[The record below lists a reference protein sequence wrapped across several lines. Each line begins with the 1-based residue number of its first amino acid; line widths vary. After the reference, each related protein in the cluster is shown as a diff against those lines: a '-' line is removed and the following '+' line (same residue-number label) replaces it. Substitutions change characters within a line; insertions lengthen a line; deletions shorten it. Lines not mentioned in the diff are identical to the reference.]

1 MNICNVHCLFEQS
14 GTFKRE
20 FEKLGICA
28 KDYDILNDFGQTD
41 HVCDLFAEIDKAYD
55 GQASIFDNMTPEDL
69 IMAFYPCTRFE
80 DQSILCITCNGYAQ
94 RNWPPE
100 RKVEYSMQIHNELHY
115 LYTEFCK
122 LVLISMRGGH
132 RLIVENPYSTQHYLQ
147 RYFPIKPAL
156 IDKDRTQDGDYY
168 RKPTQFW
175 FINCTPEANLV
186 FEPIEDTPKCVI
198 EYASKADIDAAN
210 TKVKRSMIH
219 PQYARRFILRYI
231 GPQPHQ

>member
-1 MNICNVHCLFEQS
+1 MNICKVHCLFEQS
-14 GTFKRE
+14 GTFKHE
-20 FEKLGICA
+20 FEKLGVCA
-28 KDYDILNDFGQTD
+28 EDYDILDDFGQTD
-41 HVCDLFAEIDKAYD
+41 HICDLFTEIDKAYD
-55 GQASIFDNMTPEDL
+55 GQPSIFDRMTQEDL

-94 RNWPPE
+94 RSWSDD
-100 RKVEYSMQIHNELHY
+100 RKVEYSMQIHDELHK
-115 LYTEFCK
+115 LYTYFCK
-122 LVLISMRGGH
+122 LVLISIRGGH

-168 RKPTQFW
+168 KKPTQFW

-186 FEPIEDTPKCVI
+186 FEPIEDTPKCII
-198 EYASKADIDAAN
+198 EYASKDKIDAVN

-231 GPQPHQ
+231 GPKT